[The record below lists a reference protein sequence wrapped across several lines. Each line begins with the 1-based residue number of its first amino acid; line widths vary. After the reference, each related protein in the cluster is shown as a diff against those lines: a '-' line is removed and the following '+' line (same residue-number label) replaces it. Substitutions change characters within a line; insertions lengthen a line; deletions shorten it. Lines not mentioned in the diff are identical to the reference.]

1 MAMPPVVVVGVVGVG
16 VGKMVARSSSM
27 SSLFAAASW
36 ARLDADDAAE
46 VRRGRCRSRAV
57 GEPTDMGTEDERN
70 VYLVWHTHTLEDG
83 ASDEKLL
90 GVYSTEAR
98 ANGRVS
104 HAKNLC
110 GFRASQSGFVVT
122 RYVVDRDE
130 WGEGFV
136 TS

>member
-1 MAMPPVVVVGVVGVG
+1 
-16 VGKMVARSSSM
+16 
-27 SSLFAAASW
+27 
-36 ARLDADDAAE
+36 
-46 VRRGRCRSRAV
+46 
-57 GEPTDMGTEDERN
+57 MGIEETRD
-70 VYLVWHTHTLEDG
+70 VYLVWHTNTLEDG

-104 HAKNLC
+104 RAKEIP
-110 GFRASQSGFVVT
+110 GFRASPSGFVVA